1 MNAESSSFLINFLLF
16 FWVLPVDL
24 DTDSS
29 IIYETMPTIRVHI
42 FAVACCISAIR
53 YAAADSMASISV
65 DALTGDLHI
74 NPVI

>member
-1 MNAESSSFLINFLLF
+1 MLSTL
-16 FWVLPVDL
+16 V